1 MIARIWHGYTTP
13 ENAGAYEQLLQT
25 EILPGIER
33 SHRHGVHL
41 LRRELTEQAEVEFI
55 TICYFD
61 SLREIR
67 AFAGEDYAQCVVPPK
82 ARALLK
88 RLNQRSQHYEIKRE
102 PGH

>member
-25 EILPGIER
+25 EILPGIEKA
-33 SHRHGVHL
+33 HGHGAHL
-41 LRRELTEQAEVEFI
+41 LRRDLPQQNEVEFI

-61 SLREIR
+61 NLDEVR
-67 AFAGEDYAQCVVPPK
+67 AFAGEDYEQCVVIPQ

-88 RLNQRSQHYEIKRE
+88 RFDQRSQHFEIKRK
-102 PGH
+102 PLV